1 MGKYADV
8 PSTAFIGH
16 HVRPFVDMSHLN
28 FPGAVTNRR
37 YQKGTFLIR
46 RRPQAAFRP
55 PVCHDGHTA
64 TAGGTRLRQ

>member
-1 MGKYADV
+1 MQHADV
-8 PSTAFIGH
+8 PDTAFIGG
-16 HVRPFVDMSHLN
+16 RRRQLDFA
-28 FPGAVTNRR
+28 GAVTNRR
-37 YQKGTFLIR
+37 YQKGTFLIG